1 MDKKDRHIIRALQE
15 NGRMTNQELADKVGL
30 SPSPCLRRLRALESS
45 GVIRGYS
52 VDVDR
57 EAYGLPVTVF
67 VRVKLDKHTK
77 ETVSNFENQVRK
89 IENIIECHVMTGLSD
104 YLLKVVIEDL
114 ASYETFVRKHLHPIG
129 GIASIDTSFA
139 YGVVKKTAVLPR
151 IDFP

>member
-1 MDKKDRHIIRALQE
+1 MDRKDRQIIRALQE

-30 SPSPCLRRLRALESS
+30 SPSPCLRRLRALEKS

-57 EAYGLPVTVF
+57 KAYGLPVTVF
-67 VRVKLDKHTK
+67 VRVKLDKHTE
-77 ETVSNFENQVRK
+77 ETVSNFENHVRK

-104 YLLKVVIEDL
+104 YLLKVVTEDL
-114 ASYETFVRKHLHPIG
+114 ASYERFVRAHLHPIG

-139 YGVVKKTAVLPR
+139 YGEVKKTSVLPR
-151 IDFP
+151 IS